1 MKSSS
6 NVQDFRAFN
15 RNDVITHQVAVNVI
29 ANSLK
34 AKNESIRATKDRMK
48 NMIGYWVKCGKIQ
61 RHPGGF
67 ISGEL
72 GWLARQKFPAQ
83 FTGWS
88 AIVGVEINEQVSF
101 STQQLGVVM
110 PSDPI
115 KRELLIM
122 ELYELQES
130 LKHQIKQIE
139 SEAEQVRKTKLERI
153 KWGKQGGRGRSK

>member
-15 RNDVITHQVAVNVI
+15 RKDVISHQVAVNAI

-34 AKNESIRATKDRMK
+34 AKNESIRATKDRVK
-48 NMIGYWVKCGKIQ
+48 KMIGYWVKCGKVQ

-88 AIVGVEINEQVSF
+88 AIVGVEINEQVAF
-101 STQQLGVVM
+101 STQQLGVTM
-110 PSDPI
+110 PSDPV
-115 KRELLIM
+115 KREFLIM

-130 LKHQIKQIE
+130 LSHQLKQKV
-139 SEAEQVRKTKLERI
+139 SEVEQVRKAKLERI
-153 KWGKQGGRGRSK
+153 KWGKQGGRGKRK